1 MISKI
6 FYREVKA
13 MRNYNFDAIVNSN
26 IEFLNQ
32 RRLRFQ
38 KIKSKK
44 DIRTGNKRLVGILST
59 SVNNRNKTNE

>member
-1 MISKI
+1 MK
-6 FYREVKA
+6 
-13 MRNYNFDAIVNSN
+13 NYNFDAIVNSN

-44 DIRTGNKRLVGILST
+44 DIRIGNKRLVGMLST